1 MLPFIFLHIFFED
14 VFSDEK
20 KLFAELDK
28 KFKGDKYPI
37 IKGVIIAIFAILS
50 LVSFIMALLYCK

>member
-1 MLPFIFLHIFFED
+1 MLSKNHLAD
-14 VFSDEK
+14 SNN
-20 KLFAELDK
+20 K

-50 LVSFIMALLYCK
+50 LVSFIMALLYFK